1 MLGLL
6 LTGGGWFLP
15 KRARTLANDEV
26 TKANRQRGITV
37 GFVAAMITGFLVW
50 AVSPFEP
57 LHAQRAANIIVS
69 MGLGCAFVS
78 YGVAEMVTN
87 AGDA

>member
-1 MLGLL
+1 M
-6 LTGGGWFLP
+6 GGPHIRLP
-15 KRARTLANDEV
+15 TVQPPEQRSTAR
-26 TKANRQRGITV
+26 
-37 GFVAAMITGFLVW
+37 
-50 AVSPFEP
+50 P